1 MIWKPT
7 IFTEEKMQHIK
18 DTMESAGY
26 QLISK
31 KDLEHNYANI
41 LRHWLNDE
49 FLLFRGEI
57 SVDQYVVFDL
67 TKRGSGSG
75 GQMKPISMCREANSE
90 NYTDREYGSSY
101 LTGRELAA
109 FADVLKTIE
118 EARGV

>member
-1 MIWKPT
+1 MNWKLT
-7 IFTEEKMQHIK
+7 TLNEEEMQHIK

-31 KDLEHNYANI
+31 KDLGHNYADV
-41 LRHWLNDE
+41 LRHWLKDE

-57 SVDQYVVFDL
+57 SVDQYVAFDL

-90 NYTDREYGSSY
+90 NYKDREYGSSY

-109 FADVLKTIE
+109 FAEVLKTIE
-118 EARGV
+118 EAEL